1 MTEFSE
7 ALDRWRRERD
17 AFRWSVP
24 DPFNFGRDVVDR
36 FAADPARPAL
46 LWRDAAGAERRL
58 GFGDVRAG
66 SNRAAHLLA
75 HLGVQPGEPVLVMLP
90 RVPEWQLVLVGALK
104 AGALIIPSSTILRPK
119 DIAYRI
125 RHSGAVAIVTTA

>member
-46 LWRDAAGAERRL
+46 LWRDAEGAERRL

-66 SNRAAHLLA
+66 SNRVAHLLSS
-75 HLGVQPGEPVLVMLP
+75 LGVRAGEPVLVMP
-90 RVPEWQLVLVGALK
+90 PESRSG
-104 AGALIIPSSTILRPK
+104 SSWSWVRS
-119 DIAYRI
+119 R
-125 RHSGAVAIVTTA
+125 REGS